1 VLRRHAVRGWL
12 VSHGGAD
19 AQEEEAALAIMLGA
33 LDMGASPMAAE
44 SSPKLGI
51 LALGGDGDT
60 AATSAA
66 ASAKEHATMPVH
78 LTKGPE
84 PEPEPGLEPESEP
97 EQESAAEPEVGA
109 VLGVDAAPDP
119 EPDPGPEPGPEPG
132 PDPGPEPEP
141 EPEPDP
147 EPEQEPEPEPEAE
160 QGAEMLAATGVA
172 IDDSDESSSSDEDI
186 GAPPGQVQPVA
197 VVAESAGTEATEAER
212 VITAATQAQAA
223 RLGRLLQQPSEKQS
237 SSMPEP
243 EPIEPLPEPEP
254 EPIEPLPE
262 PEPEP
267 EPELIEP
274 EPEPAPSPTMAT
286 EVGDDACALPNGSLH
301 PPQATSGSA
310 TLRLVP
316 ASQPVRPEVVAAM
329 DAASLRMRA
338 ALASHG
344 QDHAARVSYPSTDR
358 NTRAHSTY

>member
-1 VLRRHAVRGWL
+1 
-12 VSHGGAD
+12 
-19 AQEEEAALAIMLGA
+19 
-33 LDMGASPMAAE
+33 
-44 SSPKLGI
+44 
-51 LALGGDGDT
+51 
-60 AATSAA
+60 
-66 ASAKEHATMPVH
+66 
-78 LTKGPE
+78 
-84 PEPEPGLEPESEP
+84 
-97 EQESAAEPEVGA
+97 
-109 VLGVDAAPDP
+109 
-119 EPDPGPEPGPEPG
+119 
-132 PDPGPEPEP
+132 
-141 EPEPDP
+141 
-147 EPEQEPEPEPEAE
+147 
-160 QGAEMLAATGVA
+160 MLAATGVA

-212 VITAATQAQAA
+212 VITVATQAQAA

-237 SSMPEP
+237 SSM
-243 EPIEPLPEPEP
+243 
-254 EPIEPLPE
+254 
-262 PEPEP
+262 PEP